1 VTRSFLMALD
11 AGGGGGHCLLVETDS
26 GTFTRS
32 FRPWSH
38 PAAPGTGGLGADL
51 DLEMIWT
58 RLAEAAREAM
68 QLAAAAPEQIA
79 AIAATSMRHTTVVL
93 DATGM
98 PVFATPNRD
107 SRAVTDAFQLAA
119 EQGDAF
125 YARTGHWPSPLSTAP
140 RLRWLATFDPQAWK
154 RAATL
159 MTLSDWVAF
168 RLCGERAT
176 DPSQAGETLLFDVLK
191 RDWAWDLVEQL
202 QIPRAL
208 FPPLCAPGTRLGSLT
223 AIAAEALG
231 LRAGTPVA
239 VGGGDTQCGLLG
251 AGAVAAAQ
259 VAAIAGTTMP
269 VQLVLDRA
277 CIDAQ
282 QRLWTGCHVV
292 PGLWVLE
299 SNAGAIGEA
308 LDWFARLL
316 HPDALHP
323 VARFLAEASCS
334 EPGAAGILST
344 IGGDVMNAREL
355 KLPTGSLTLS
365 HLTTAHDPQRRRH
378 LERAVVEGMAYTLRA
393 NLDQL
398 REVAGIEINALN
410 LAGGMSRSEVF
421 ARVVADVLNLPVT
434 VGATR
439 EATALGAAIC
449 AGVGA
454 GVFSDLASGA
464 RALGRKAR
472 TLSPDAQ
479 RAQAYHDLYDGWQRL
494 RAAHA
499 SAQAVA
505 AQIMLPSVLRDMSQA
520 AVAGHAV
527 VRPRILVTA
536 DMDEAALAALR
547 ALGDVEYASFR
558 QVMRLLTGPT
568 LVEVLQKV
576 QVFITEI
583 DIVDADALRQLPDL
597 RVVAACRGDAV
608 NVDRAACSAFGV
620 PVLFAPGRNADA
632 VADLSVAFLLMLAR
646 KLPKATAFLHEP
658 GAEPGDMARMGLA
671 FTTLQGREL
680 WQKTVGLIGLGAVG
694 RGVAKR
700 LAAFGARVLVHDP
713 YVRPEQVVLADAEP
727 VGLDELLRRSDF
739 VSLHAPVT
747 DETRGLI
754 GAAALAQMKP
764 GACLVNTARAALVD
778 EEALAA
784 AVRSGQLAGAALDV
798 FSVEPPG
805 PDHPLLLLD
814 NVIGTPHVGGN
825 TIDVAAHQGRIIA
838 EDLGRLL
845 RGERPL
851 HVLNPDVLG
860 SFDWGKPRSTPTGE
874 ALAALAGRP
883 APAVTDLQR
892 DQTTRTG
899 QRPVLS
905 RVEGPAPPS
914 ETPPRPPGEG
924 GTGVSPVVA
933 VPAEI
938 KDRMQHI
945 LREFVERL
953 TQDAALRAFATG
965 KHVSLHFTLT
975 DLALSFHFRLRDGTV
990 SGDLGDLE
998 GADVKLKMR
1007 AEVLDGMFTGRING
1021 MQAAT
1026 SGRLSFSGDTVKA
1039 MTLQQVQSDLSRLYK
1054 AAREAVGDPG
1064 DLASIPEPGKAAAA
1078 APRVQAVGPGDVR
1091 DELVEIVN
1099 ELYAAQL
1106 ITATGGN
1113 VSVRIPGTNEIWIT
1127 PSQFFKGHLRPEM
1140 LVRLD
1145 LDGNCLD
1152 EGALSPSSERLM
1164 HCAIYR
1170 ARSDAQAVVH
1180 AHAPHA
1186 TILANSGLA
1195 FLPVSTE
1202 AAFFGDIPRVPF
1214 IMPGTQDLADAVGKA
1229 AEQSWAVLMQNH
1241 GLIVGGRSL
1250 RRAADMVEIIDR
1262 SAEVILGCYA
1272 LGKPPSTLP
1281 KDVVEMLQKMGDLL
1295 A

>member
-1 VTRSFLMALD
+1 MTRSYLMALD
-11 AGGGGGHCLLVETDS
+11 AGGGGGHCLLVETQS
-26 GTFTRS
+26 GTCTRA
-32 FRPWSH
+32 FRAWTH

-51 DLEMIWT
+51 DLDTIWV
-58 RLAEAAREAM
+58 RLMEAARQAM
-68 QLAAAAPEQIA
+68 QLAGATPEEIA
-79 AIAATSMRHTTVVL
+79 GVAATSMRHTTVVL
-93 DATGM
+93 DATGV

-119 EQGDAF
+119 EHGDAF

-140 RLRWLATFDPQAWK
+140 RLRWLATFDPEAWK
-154 RAATL
+154 RAAAVIS
-159 MTLSDWVAF
+159 LSDWVTY
-168 RLCGERAT
+168 RLCGEIAT
-176 DPSQAGETLLFDVLK
+176 DPSQAGETLMLDVEQ
-191 RDWAWDLVEQL
+191 RDWAWDLVERL
-202 QIPRAL
+202 QIPRQL
-208 FPPLCAPGTRLGSLT
+208 LPRLRQPGTLLGGLT
-223 AIAAEALG
+223 AAAAAGLG
-231 LRAGTPVA
+231 LRAGIPVA

-251 AGAVAAAQ
+251 AGAVAAGQ

-269 VQLVLDRA
+269 IQLALDRA

-316 HPDALHP
+316 HPDSIHP
-323 VARFLAEASCS
+323 VARFLAEAGAS
-334 EPGAAGILST
+334 EAGAAGILST

-378 LERAVVEGMAYTLRA
+378 LERAVVEGMAYTLCA

-398 REVAGIEINALN
+398 RDVAAVKIEALN

-421 ARVVADVLNLPVT
+421 AQVVADVVNVPVT

-454 GVFSDLASGA
+454 GVFRDLASGA
-464 RALGRKAR
+464 RALGRQAR
-472 TLSPDAQ
+472 TLQPETQ
-479 RAQAYHDLYDGWQRL
+479 RAQTYHDLYDSWQRL
-494 RAAHA
+494 RVAHA
-499 SAQAVA
+499 NAEAVA

-536 DMDEAALAALR
+536 DMDDAALAALR
-547 ALGDVEYASFR
+547 ALGEVEYASFR

-568 LVEVLQKV
+568 LVEALQKV

-583 DIVDADALRQLPDL
+583 DIVDADALQQLPDL

-620 PVLFAPGRNADA
+620 PVLYAPGRNADA
-632 VADLSVAFLLMLAR
+632 VADLTVAFLLMLAR

-658 GAEPGDMARMGLA
+658 GGEPGDMARMGLA

-680 WQKTVGLIGLGAVG
+680 WEKTIGLVGLGAVG

-700 LAAFGARVLVHDP
+700 LAAFGAHVLVYDP
-713 YVRPEQVVLADAEP
+713 YVRPEQVIMADAEP

-754 GAAALAQMKP
+754 GAAALARMTP
-764 GACLVNTARAALVD
+764 GSCLVNTARAALVD
-778 EEALAA
+778 EDALVQAL
-784 AVRSGQLAGAALDV
+784 RSGHLAGAALDV
-798 FSVEPPG
+798 FSVEPPA
-805 PDHPLLLLD
+805 PDHPLLQLD

-825 TIDVAAHQGRIIA
+825 TTDVAAHQGRIIA
-838 EDLGRLL
+838 EDLRRLL
-845 RGERPL
+845 SGERPL
-851 HVLNPDVLG
+851 HVLNPDALG
-860 SFDWGKPRSTPTGE
+860 GFDWSKPRPTPAAET
-874 ALAALAGRP
+874 LAALGGRP
-883 APAVTDLQR
+883 APAVSDLQR
-892 DQTTRTG
+892 DQKPRTAETPA
-899 QRPVLS
+899 RS
-905 RVEGPAPPS
+905 YAEGAVAAPAPV
-914 ETPPRPPGEG
+914 EAPPAAPA
-924 GTGVSPVVA
+924 A

-938 KDRMQHI
+938 KDRMQRI
-945 LREFVERL
+945 LREFVGRL
-953 TQDAALRAFATG
+953 TQDPALRAFAAG
-965 KHVSLHFTLT
+965 KHVTLHFTIT
-975 DLALSFHFRLRDGTV
+975 DLALSFYFRLRDGAV
-990 SGDLGDLE
+990 SGDLGDPE
-998 GADVKLKMR
+998 VADVKLKMR
-1007 AEVLDGMFTGRING
+1007 ADVLDGMFTGRING

-1039 MTLQQVQSDLSRLYK
+1039 MTLQQVQNDLTRLYT

-1078 APRVQAVGPGDVR
+1078 APRVQPVGPGDVR
-1091 DELVEIVN
+1091 EELVEIVN

-1152 EGALSPSSERLM
+1152 EGTLSPSSERLM

-1186 TILANSGLA
+1186 TILANSGLP

-1202 AAFFGDIPRVPF
+1202 AAFFGDIPRVSF
-1214 IMPGTQDLADAVGKA
+1214 IMPGTQDLADAVARA
-1229 AEQSWAVLMQNH
+1229 AEHSWAVLMQNH

-1272 LGKPPSTLP
+1272 VGKPPSTLP

>member
-1 VTRSFLMALD
+1 VTHSFLMALD
-11 AGGGGGHCLLVETDS
+11 AGGGGGHCLLVETNS
-26 GTFTRS
+26 GTFTRA
-32 FRPWSH
+32 FRAWTH

-68 QLAAAAPEQIA
+68 QLAGATADQVAG
-79 AIAATSMRHTTVVL
+79 IAATSMRHTTVVL
-93 DATGM
+93 DATGV

-119 EQGDAF
+119 EQGGAF
-125 YARTGHWPSPLSTAP
+125 YARTGHWPSPLSTGS
-140 RLRWLATFDPQAWK
+140 RLRWLATCAPEAWK
-154 RAATL
+154 RAATV
-159 MTLSDWVAF
+159 MTLSDWVAY

-191 RDWAWDLVEQL
+191 RDWAWDLIERL

-208 FPPLCAPGTRLGSLT
+208 FPPLRLPGSRLGSLT
-223 AIAAEALG
+223 APAADALG

-316 HPDALHP
+316 HPDSIHP
-323 VARFLAEASCS
+323 VARFLAEAGGS
-334 EPGAAGILST
+334 EAGAAGILST

-398 REVAGIEINALN
+398 REVAGVEVTALN

-421 ARVVADVLNLPVT
+421 AQVVADVVNLPVT

-449 AGVGA
+449 AGAGA
-454 GVFSDLASGA
+454 GVFGDLASGA
-464 RALGRKAR
+464 RALGRQTR
-472 TLSPDAQ
+472 TLPPDAQ
-479 RAQAYHDLYDGWQRL
+479 RAQTYHELYDSWQRL
-494 RAAHA
+494 RVAHA
-499 SAQAVA
+499 SAEAVA
-505 AQIMLPSVLRDMSQA
+505 AQIMLPSVLRDMSRA
-520 AVAGHAV
+520 AGAGHAV
-527 VRPRILVTA
+527 ARPRILVTA
-536 DMDEAALAALR
+536 DMDDAALAALR

-558 QVMRLLTGPT
+558 QVMRLLSGPT
-568 LVEVLQKV
+568 LVEALQKV

-620 PVLFAPGRNADA
+620 PVLYAPGRNADA
-632 VADLSVAFLLMLAR
+632 VADLTVAFLLMLAR

-658 GAEPGDMARMGLA
+658 GGEAGDMARMGLA

-680 WQKTVGLIGLGAVG
+680 WQKTVGLVGLGAVG

-700 LAAFGARVLVHDP
+700 LAAFGAHVVVYDP
-713 YVRPEQVVLADAEP
+713 YVRPEQVIRADAEP

-739 VSLHAPVT
+739 VSLHAAVT
-747 DETRGLI
+747 DETKGLI

-778 EEALAA
+778 EEALTHSLH
-784 AVRSGQLAGAALDV
+784 SGPLAGAALDV

-814 NVIGTPHVGGN
+814 NVIGTPHIGGN
-825 TIDVAAHQGRIIA
+825 TTDVAAHQGRIIA
-838 EDLGRLL
+838 EDLRRLL
-845 RGERPL
+845 CGERPQ

-860 SFDWGKPRSTPTGE
+860 SFDWRKPRPTPTAE
-874 ALAALAGRP
+874 ALAALAGQP
-883 APAVTDLQR
+883 APAVSDLQR
-892 DQTTRTG
+892 DQTTRTA

-905 RVEGPAPPS
+905 HAEGAVPPAP
-914 ETPPRPPGEG
+914 G
-924 GTGVSPVVA
+924 A

-938 KDRMQHI
+938 KERMQRI
-945 LREFVERL
+945 LREFLDRL
-953 TQDAALRAFATG
+953 TRDAALRAFAAG

-975 DLALSFHFRLRDGTV
+975 NLGLSFYFRLRDGTV
-990 SGDLGDLE
+990 SGDLGDLD
-998 GADVKLKMR
+998 GADVRLKMR
-1007 AEVLDGMFTGRING
+1007 ADILDGMFTGRING

-1026 SGRLSFSGDTVKA
+1026 SGRLAFSGDTVKA

-1078 APRVQAVGPGDVR
+1078 ARVQPVAPGDVR
-1091 DELVEIVN
+1091 EELVEIVN

-1127 PSQFFKGHLRPEM
+1127 PSQFFKGHLTPEM

-1145 LDGNCLD
+1145 LEGNCLD

-1170 ARSDAQAVVH
+1170 ARGDAQAVVH

-1186 TILANSGLA
+1186 TVLANSGLP

-1214 IMPGTQDLADAVGKA
+1214 IMPGTQDLADAVAKA
-1229 AEQSWAVLMQNH
+1229 AEHSWAVLMQNH

-1250 RRAADMVEIIDR
+1250 RRAADMIEIIDR
-1262 SAEVILGCYA
+1262 SAEVILGCYTV
-1272 LGKPPSTLP
+1272 GKPPSTLP